1 MALKKYIAQRS
12 VFLAVSFLIILLLNF
27 AIPRLM
33 PGNPVDR
40 FINPAMTPKDQQDIL
55 QTFGLTQPLYVQFWL
70 YLKGLLTGN
79 YGVSFLYYPTPVATI
94 IEQRFPWTI
103 LLVGTATILSTLI
116 GMVLGMRAASKA
128 GSKEDSFY
136 VLSSM
141 AWRSIPSFWLSLFL
155 LITFG
160 VTFRIFP
167 TSGYFSTQLLL
178 NGGNTWEY
186 LQSIFSHSFLPVV
199 ALMAY
204 LVGGNL
210 LIMRASALSTLK
222 EDFVLTMRAI
232 GYPNTKVIYNHVMKN
247 AFLPMLTNVGIQLG
261 FIAGGAVLVETV
273 FSYPGMGLLI
283 YQATLA
289 RDYPTLQGAFFVLSV
304 TVLIA
309 VFATD
314 ILYSFLDPR
323 IRR

>member
-12 VFLAVSFLIILLLNF
+12 IFLVVSFLIILLLNF

-55 QTFGLTQPLYVQFWL
+55 QAFGLTQPLYVQFWL
-70 YLKGLLTGN
+70 YMKGLLTGN
-79 YGVSFLYYPTPVATI
+79 YGVSFLYYPIPVATI
-94 IEQRFPWTI
+94 LEQRIPWTL

-116 GMVLGMRAASKA
+116 GMLLGMRAASKS

-136 VLSSM
+136 VLASM
-141 AWRSIPSFWLSLFL
+141 ASRSIPTFWLSLFL

-167 TSGYFSTQLLL
+167 TTGYFSTQLLL
-178 NGGNTWEY
+178 SGGNTWEY
-186 LQSIFSHSFLPVV
+186 IQSIFMHSFLPVV

-210 LIMRASALSTLK
+210 LIMRASALSTLN

-232 GYPNTKVIYNHVMKN
+232 GYPNSKVIYNHVMKN
-247 AFLPMLTNVGIQLG
+247 AFLPMLTNIGIQLG
-261 FIAGGAVLVETV
+261 LIASGAVLVETV

-304 TVLIA
+304 AVLLA